1 MYVCVCVCTRR
12 WETKTKG
19 GGARSAPSAAM
30 WHTWVDLERLEQRVV
45 VIGGASHLEKGSGL
59 GLEQHVANGR
69 RAVRVDDERA
79 LVLHRRRR
87 REAEQGDQ
95 ELHLDV
101 AKWYLCVW
109 SRGRMIGRAYCI
121 RLLRWPQAPHAK

>member
-1 MYVCVCVCTRR
+1 
-12 WETKTKG
+12 
-19 GGARSAPSAAM
+19 M

-121 RLLRWPQAPHAK
+121 RVLRWPQAPHAK